1 MGNSNAFKAIIAL
14 VLIMVGVFAFINYT
28 DYGKIKKQNSSNLED
43 SSSHV
48 DGNREGEKGEK
59 TTMTA
64 KELAV
69 DELCSCFTELL
80 DLRSKIEAD
89 PRLEFEWSSKV
100 KKAEINMRSC
110 YTKAKEKNS
119 SFGKSLLEDF
129 EFACPDA
136 QEEL

>member
-14 VLIMVGVFAFINYT
+14 VVIMFGVFALITYM
-28 DYGKIKKQNSSNLED
+28 DDGDVVPQGPSNLDD
-43 SSSHV
+43 SSSYI
-48 DGNREGEKGEK
+48 DGKRTGGEGEEE
-59 TTMTA
+59 TMSA

-69 DELCSCFTELL
+69 DELCSCFVEVLE
-80 DLRSKIEAD
+80 LRSKIEAD
-89 PRLEFEWSSKV
+89 SRLEFELSSKI

-110 YTKAKEKNS
+110 YIKSKEKNS